1 MKDPRRYKD
10 KLFILVNIYLCDC
23 LYGKIITINWIEQFL
38 WEEIVK
44 KIKISCSETISA
56 NIIPLS
62 ILHSSSRISLIIQS
76 ISFSE
81 GAFYLVEWTLSYWYP
96 FSNSASTYLCWVQQN
111 SWARH
116 ERFVNNIRRVL
127 LAGVCWFCMTS
138 AKLSAD

>member
-1 MKDPRRYKD
+1 MRLLIWQNYYN
-10 KLFILVNIYLCDC
+10 KLNRTIVMGGDC
-23 LYGKIITINWIEQFL
+23 
-38 WEEIVK
+38 K

-56 NIIPLS
+56 NFIPLS
-62 ILHSSSRISLIIQS
+62 ILHSSSRITLRIQS

-127 LAGVCWFCMTS
+127 LAGVCWFNMTS
-138 AKLSAD
+138 AKLSAISVDEEKKSPLQ